1 MKKKLFFIFIF
12 LNLQNAMAIEEPAF
26 QVISR
31 DAKIEIRQYTPF
43 IVAQTY
49 VDGDMDDA
57 GNQGFRRIADFL
69 FGNNQTPGSD
79 TSNKIA
85 MTAPVTMEPQSSKIA
100 TTAPVTMEPRDAN
113 ATMKS
118 ANKWRVHFVMPKQ
131 YTMANIPKPKNNAV
145 ELAEVSEKYYA
156 VLTYSGFNTLNRV
169 QEKTTELMEWL
180 KEKSITPK
188 GTPQL
193 SRYDPPWTLPMWRRN
208 EIMIEISAPATN

>member
-1 MKKKLFFIFIF
+1 
-12 LNLQNAMAIEEPAF
+12 MAIEEPAF

-57 GNQGFRRIADFL
+57 GNQGFRRIADFI

-85 MTAPVTMEPQSSKIA
+85 MTAPVTMEP
-100 TTAPVTMEPRDAN
+100 RDAN
-113 ATMKS
+113 STMKS

-131 YTMANIPKPKNNAV
+131 YTMANIPKPKNTAV

>member
-57 GNQGFRRIADFL
+57 GNQGFRRIADFI

-85 MTAPVTMEPQSSKIA
+85 M
-100 TTAPVTMEPRDAN
+100 TAPVTMEPRDAN